1 MQHIILTFC
10 SYSFICSYNLLN
22 YFLLIKIKNKS
33 GCHLEFSI
41 NDVIRGKIIYTWP
54 KWLPKMKVLLTLSL
68 QCIHIK
74 RNVFTLYQEEYFL
87 YTMSLWV
94 CYRNFKAFVQRYSW
108 IDDIGGKLE
117 LIYKQKNVRI
127 KVLAS
132 SSWLTL
138 TDTSLTSSQLIFFS
152 NGFDTERVRANSK
165 NTTRSQSA
173 NVFTINELNSYKER
187 KNNSYST
194 EKLL

>member
-1 MQHIILTFC
+1 M
-10 SYSFICSYNLLN
+10 LN

-54 KWLPKMKVLLTLSL
+54 KWLPKMKVLLTLIL

-194 EKLL
+194 KKLL